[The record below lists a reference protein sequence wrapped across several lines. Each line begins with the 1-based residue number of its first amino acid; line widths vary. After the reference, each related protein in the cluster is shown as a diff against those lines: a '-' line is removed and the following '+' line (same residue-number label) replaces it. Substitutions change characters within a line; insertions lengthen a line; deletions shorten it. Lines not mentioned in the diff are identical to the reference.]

1 MKKVITVSAI
11 SLAVLTAP
19 SFVLAQGNKPSMTG
33 TQRGIQDPITVVETG
48 VVPPQGDQLGQGG
61 QQGEVGTV
69 NEGFGKAIG
78 SLKRVAE
85 RNNNP
90 EVGEQVRSMVQNHE
104 QVQVRTKTALHQ
116 MDQRNQALKFMI
128 GPDYKNAGQVRSD
141 VVGLRNDIKKLEQ
154 IKEDSLSADA
164 EDVQVSINELQ
175 TEADGLEAQLTEQL
189 SGFSLFGWLAKLLAN

>member
-1 MKKVITVSAI
+1 VKKIITASTI
-11 SLAVLTAP
+11 SLAVLMAP

-33 TQRGIQDPITVVETG
+33 TQRGIQDPIAVVETG
-48 VVPPQGDQLGQGG
+48 VVSPQGDQLGQGG
-61 QQGEVGTV
+61 QQGGVETV
-69 NEGFGKAIG
+69 NKGIDTAIK
-78 SLKRVAE
+78 SLNRVAE

-154 IKEDSLSADA
+154 IKEDSLPADA
-164 EDVQVSINELQ
+164 EDVQDSIIELQ